1 MKKLLRNIED
11 SMTAITFAEA
21 GEAEIARAIMNETK
35 PPKQVKKTRVKE
47 KGGETLTEKHD
58 RTMEA
63 ITFAEAGEHEYAREL
78 LKKDKKIEKK
88 KLLIIGNEDGFSEM
102 LINYALGMATRMNY
116 DIAAV
121 NVIPVG
127 TRLYSFLNQKT
138 RQELRGRAEKGAEPF
153 RTKAEGRNVPFTHSV
168 KFGEPDKVIKEVHK
182 EFKRVSFVLSE
193 SEIVCDESSSRVSIP
208 VFCLAD

>member
-1 MKKLLRNIED
+1 MKRLLRNIED

-21 GEAEIARAIMNETK
+21 GEVETARAMMNETRR
-35 PPKQVKKTRVKE
+35 PREVKKRRVKE
-47 KGGETLTEKHD
+47 KGAETLTEKQD

-63 ITFAEAGEHEYAREL
+63 ITFAEAGEHEYARGL
-78 LKKDKKIEKK
+78 LKKDEKIEKN
-88 KLLIIGNEDGFSEM
+88 KLLFIGNEEGFSEM
-102 LINYALGMATRMNY
+102 LMNYALGMATRMHY

-127 TRLYSFLNQKT
+127 RRLYSILNQKI
-138 RQELRGRAEKGAEPF
+138 RQDLRDRAEQGAEYF
-153 RTKAEGRNVPFTHSV
+153 RIKAGEKNVPFAHSV
-168 KFGEPDKVIKEVHK
+168 KFGEPDKIVNEVHK